1 MDIIKEEFEEYIDR
15 VAGKVKELIME
26 NSTSKGIRLTVRLDT
41 EHDYATIDTNVDR
54 TEYVTR
60 HRKADEVLKKVAE
73 VFGNE

>member
-1 MDIIKEEFEEYIDR
+1 MDFIKEEFEEYIDR
-15 VAGKVKELIME
+15 VAGRIEELIME
-26 NSTSKGIRLTVRLDT
+26 NSTSKGVRITVTLDT

-60 HRKADEVLKKVAE
+60 HRKADKVIEKNAE